1 MPMTG
6 IPFGISEEI
15 RAELGRQRLSLRDL
29 SKASGISYG
38 SVLRKIN
45 HHSRSLSLGEFIAL
59 ANALNIQASELIAR
73 AERALAETE
82 ARGGQHSM
90 TNVTNTHR
98 MNLRDEVTLAT
109 RPDQHHSDTPS
120 SKH

>member
-1 MPMTG
+1 MPMTS

-45 HHSRSLSLGEFIAL
+45 HQSRSLSLDEF
-59 ANALNIQASELIAR
+59 IAR
-73 AERALAETE
+73 AEQALAETE
-82 ARGGQHSM
+82 ARGG
-90 TNVTNTHR
+90 
-98 MNLRDEVTLAT
+98 DAA
-109 RPDQHHSDTPS
+109 
-120 SKH
+120 